1 MITYSKNR
9 KGSDITPELK
19 PPAKKK
25 TLHNKKIDPVLY
37 RPSKQKW
44 AASSITEKITITADR
59 ATIKRGDLQMQVKTT
74 RVETKS

>member
-9 KGSDITPELK
+9 KGSDITTVLNTTC
-19 PPAKKK
+19 AKKK

-44 AASSITEKITITADR
+44 AASSITKITITATGHNK
-59 ATIKRGDLQMQVKTT
+59 AGDLKC
-74 RVETKS
+74 R